1 MAEHVDCVGM
11 SLEERKEERS
21 QRLREKRAYNA
32 ARLKGE
38 SEERKLDELVRK
50 DEEKYF
56 NLIPDKAFVASYFLE
71 ERSSQMKARG
81 LRYRFKIPDSDEDPE
96 VTLQLWRRD
105 QETGEELLVA
115 DVGDLYTVELL
126 SPCGEGYFNMNI
138 VVESSESRKLG
149 RSLLYYSVFD
159 IGHAE

>member
-21 QRLREKRAYNA
+21 QRRREKRAYNA

-56 NLIPDKAFVASYFLE
+56 NLIPDKAVVASCRLE

-96 VTLQLWRRD
+96 VTL
-105 QETGEELLVA
+105 
-115 DVGDLYTVELL
+115 
-126 SPCGEGYFNMNI
+126 
-138 VVESSESRKLG
+138 
-149 RSLLYYSVFD
+149 
-159 IGHAE
+159 